1 MRDEPCRYETYMA
14 DYLKSNFISG
24 NQFNNNHTWLAIKVN
39 ISKAD
44 TKLAKKIA
52 QDILYQFLD
61 FCNNEPNE
69 KFINDMNKIL
79 CADETARLNKQKEEE
94 IRQKELTE
102 LKRLKEKYENNI

>member
-1 MRDEPCRYETYMA
+1 M
-14 DYLKSNFISG
+14 
-24 NQFNNNHTWLAIKVN
+24 
-39 ISKAD
+39 
-44 TKLAKKIA
+44 
-52 QDILYQFLD
+52 YQFLD